1 MFWRQREALKFPSP
15 VILGMGRWERGCLVP
30 HLPFC
35 LPTCLPNITI
45 PSLVPFIF
53 YWERAGEVL
62 CVLSSCVCDNPLS
75 PSIVAP
81 RCSEAIPS
89 FFLLPFPTPPTMVSP
104 GAQWRRGG
112 GGGREEAGGGG
123 AGACIGGGRSALPLP
138 LVPGAAVD
146 AAASPAPGTPA
157 RTRVSPYPGRTG
169 QVRPVS
175 QSLTSTSPGAE
186 ASLLCLAAILSS
198 DALLGGGGWGGEGG

>member
-104 GAQWRRGG
+104 GAQWRRGVG
-112 GGGREEAGGGG
+112 GGGRRRAEAGPERVLGG
-123 AGACIGGGRSALPLP
+123 AGLHCRFPWYPEQQSTLPPALR
-138 LVPGAAVD
+138 PGPP
-146 AAASPAPGTPA
+146 PAPGSPLTRGAPA
-157 RTRVSPYPGRTG
+157 R
-169 QVRPVS
+169 
-175 QSLTSTSPGAE
+175 
-186 ASLLCLAAILSS
+186 
-198 DALLGGGGWGGEGG
+198 